1 MAWSVSQIPG
11 GQKISEQIDLDQG
24 VMNLLDV
31 VDQAPGLVQ
40 DAETLRLR
48 CQRSDNHKK
57 CLIDLITEC
66 GYFIQSHLKDVN
78 FSVYSLYFFLPSVL
92 NSHVV
97 GKLMKNVLSNGK
109 MVVENHRKTFQKL
122 HNDFVNEAIVNAEL
136 NIR

>member
-1 MAWSVSQIPG
+1 MSQIPR

-57 CLIDLITEC
+57 CLIDLITGC

-78 FSVYSLYFFLPSVL
+78 FSVYSLHFLLPSVL

-97 GKLMKNVLSNGK
+97 GKLTKNVLSNGK
-109 MVVENHRKTFQKL
+109 DGCRESQK
-122 HNDFVNEAIVNAEL
+122 NFPETT
-136 NIR
+136 